1 MPWLP
6 GAEGPANL
14 PLPPSRL
21 PSPPRWRFPPFL
33 KGLKIPPSL
42 ARLPLPKRD
51 SISLGGPLI
60 SLARRCRLASL
71 PPGGL
76 ARLPS
81 VPLPRT
87 LATVALLV
95 LVPSLFLLR
104 WNRPRAAGLEQLMAS
119 ASLVQSFP
127 ATPERP
133 VPALWIQRLGPA
145 QARLLWQRQRR
156 VWWQVWANQAEAA
169 PFLVLEVDRT
179 APAAQTLPPLALRVG
194 DLLVLAEDP
203 IARKQLAESLRP
215 LQRRSQASL
224 AQRCLQRLQGGQ
236 AVYWNAGALGE
247 IVGPVAPLFERFQVG
262 CLSLALETNAL
273 RWQGEAAAVDGRLTP
288 VPSAARLSSSATST
302 APAAEPVVAALAAQP
317 PLPEDLLVELEG
329 SSLDQLLQGLLARQ
343 MIRDPLA
350 SSYGLDGDRL
360 AQARQTPFRLRLRPQ
375 GTGPFQASLEL
386 QLAVG
391 GAHGTWQ
398 GLLERIR
405 TNLVAQ
411 GFKASDVPLPGPLA
425 TPVTQTPSSG
435 SAPHNQTQPQTQ
447 NQRPTPSL
455 AQTLPQPQTK
465 PQQARSAV
473 TPTVWTRPD
482 GTAVGGWTWIPG
494 GVGQDQLLL
503 FLGPNP
509 PSSRPFSPQGSA
521 SKAPKGQLH
530 LRLRP
535 EALET
540 LGLLPEAMPP
550 LLRRA
555 SQLWLDAEDG
565 PREASADPIS
575 RLRGRLQVPR

>member
-1 MPWLP
+1 L
-6 GAEGPANL
+6 
-14 PLPPSRL
+14 
-21 PSPPRWRFPPFL
+21 L

-42 ARLPLPKRD
+42 ARLP
-51 SISLGGPLI
+51 SL
-60 SLARRCRLASL
+60 
-71 PPGGL
+71 
-76 ARLPS
+76 
-81 VPLPRT
+81 PLPRT

-95 LVPSLFLLR
+95 LVPSIFLLR
-104 WNRPRAAGLEQLMAS
+104 WSRPRAEGLEQLMAS
-119 ASLVQSFP
+119 ASLLQSFP

-179 APAAQTLPPLALRVG
+179 APAGQPLPPLALRVG
-194 DLLVLAEDP
+194 DLMVVAEDP
-203 IARKQLAESLRP
+203 IARQQLAASLRP
-215 LQRRSQASL
+215 LQRRSQAGL
-224 AQRCLQRLQGGQ
+224 AQGCLQRLQGGQ
-236 AVYWNAGALGE
+236 AVYWNGAGLGE

-262 CLSLALETNAL
+262 CLSLALEANAL

-288 VPSAARLSSSATST
+288 APSPARLSSSA
-302 APAAEPVVAALAAQP
+302 APIPTPAEPVVAALAAQP
-317 PLPEDLLVELEG
+317 PLPADLLLELEG

-350 SSYGLDGDRL
+350 SSYGLDGARL

-375 GTGPFQASLEL
+375 GTGSFQASLEL

-398 GLLERIR
+398 GLLDRIR
-405 TNLVAQ
+405 TNLLAQ

-425 TPVTQTPSSG
+425 TPVTEKPSRG
-435 SAPHNQTQPQTQ
+435 PAPQNQAQNQAQTQ
-447 NQRPTPSL
+447 NQRPTQSL
-455 AQTLPQPQTK
+455 AQTLPQPQAK

-482 GTAVGGWTWIPG
+482 GSPVGGWTWIPG
-494 GVGQDQLLL
+494 GDGQDQLLL
-503 FLGPNP
+503 FLGPIP
-509 PSSRPFSPQGSA
+509 PSPRPFSPQGSA
-521 SKAPKGQLH
+521 SKAPTGQLH

-535 EALET
+535 EALEA

-565 PREASADPIS
+565 PPVAPADPIS

>member
-1 MPWLP
+1 
-6 GAEGPANL
+6 
-14 PLPPSRL
+14 
-21 PSPPRWRFPPFL
+21 
-33 KGLKIPPSL
+33 
-42 ARLPLPKRD
+42 
-51 SISLGGPLI
+51 
-60 SLARRCRLASL
+60 
-71 PPGGL
+71 
-76 ARLPS
+76 
-81 VPLPRT
+81 
-87 LATVALLV
+87 VALLV
-95 LVPSLFLLR
+95 LVPSLLLLR
-104 WNRPRAAGLEQLMAS
+104 WSRPRAAGLEQLMAS

-133 VPALWIQRLGPA
+133 VPALWIQRLGAA

-317 PLPEDLLVELEG
+317 PLPAELLVELEG

-350 SSYGLDGDRL
+350 SSYGLDGARL

-411 GFKASDVPLPGPLA
+411 GFKSSDVPLPGALA

-435 SAPHNQTQPQTQ
+435 SAPQNQTQ

-455 AQTLPQPQTK
+455 TQTLPQPQTK

-482 GTAVGGWTWIPG
+482 GTAVGGWTWILG
-494 GVGQDQLLL
+494 GDGQDQLLL

-509 PSSRPFSPQGSA
+509 PSPRPFSPQGST
-521 SKAPKGQLH
+521 SKAPNGQLH
-530 LRLRP
+530 LRIRP
-535 EALET
+535 EALEA

-565 PREASADPIS
+565 QGGASVDPIS

>member
-1 MPWLP
+1 MPWHP
-6 GAEGPANL
+6 GAEGPAKL

-51 SISLGGPLI
+51 SSGLGASLIP
-60 SLARRCRLASL
+60 LARRFQLGSL

-104 WNRPRAAGLEQLMAS
+104 WSRPRAAGLEQLMAS

-169 PFLVLEVDRT
+169 PFLVLEADRT
-179 APAAQTLPPLALRVG
+179 APAAQPLPPLALRVG

-288 VPSAARLSSSATST
+288 VPSSARLSSSATST
-302 APAAEPVVAALAAQP
+302 APAAQPVVAALAAQP
-317 PLPEDLLVELEG
+317 PLPADLLVELEG

-350 SSYGLDGDRL
+350 SSYGLDGARL

-391 GAHGTWQ
+391 GAHGTWK
-398 GLLERIR
+398 GLLDRIR
-405 TNLVAQ
+405 TNLLAQ

-425 TPVTQTPSSG
+425 TPVAPTPSSG
-435 SAPHNQTQPQTQ
+435 SAPQTQAQTQ
-447 NQRPTPSL
+447 NQKPTQSL
-455 AQTLPQPQTK
+455 SQTEPQPQAK
-465 PQQARSAV
+465 LQQARSAV

-482 GTAVGGWTWIPG
+482 GTPVGGWTWIPG
-494 GVGQDQLLL
+494 GDGQNQLLL

-509 PSSRPFSPQGSA
+509 PSPRPFSPQGSA
-521 SKAPKGQLH
+521 SKAPTGQLH

-535 EALET
+535 EALEA

-565 PREASADPIS
+565 SPVAPANPIS